1 MHRGSSSLSISTT
14 EAEEVARA
22 EAAAV
27 IEDLKA
33 RLEKLDSTSEQYR
46 KQADVLQSRLQ
57 DALKEQA
64 KLEERAHEGEEQ
76 LEALRNEKRE
86 SARQMREMET
96 IYEAEKSKIL
106 KEKEDMSN
114 REEEM
119 QAVINRLKDTLNQR
133 NATEDDYR
141 PSRQCESPLHLRAT
155 VLHTNSISSEQLLS
169 HSGWW
174 QLCSAVFHQP
184 Q

>member
-33 RLEKLDSTSEQYR
+33 RLDKSDATSEQYR
-46 KQADVLQSRLQ
+46 KQTEVLQSRLQ

-64 KLEERAHEGEEQ
+64 KLEERAHESEEQ
-76 LEALRNEKRE
+76 LETLRNEKRE

-106 KEKEDMSN
+106 KEKEEMSN

-133 NATEDDYR
+133 NAEDEYR
-141 PSRQCESPLHLRAT
+141 PTRQCKLPSLYISRF
-155 VLHTNSISSEQLLS
+155 VLH
-169 HSGWW
+169 
-174 QLCSAVFHQP
+174 
-184 Q
+184 